1 MQFQGKLN
9 EVEVKE
15 ATRFV
20 RPKGYG
26 RRMALSYLRLIIY
39 AALVVAILY
48 ETFVRHAHI
57 PPALLISRILI
68 LVLIAGA
75 SYYRYRKGSR
85 EAVATLD
92 ASLPDTLML
101 SSEGVRLEGPNGAH
115 GFQPWGSYS
124 GFREG
129 EHVVLLQRKER
140 GLYNVLPIS
149 ALGGGEREALR
160 GMLASYLPA
169 TGKQAAVRS

>member
-1 MQFQGKLN
+1 MQFPGKLN
-9 EVEVKE
+9 EIEVKE

-39 AALVVAILY
+39 AALVIAILF
-48 ETFVRHAHI
+48 ETFVRHAHV
-57 PPALLISRILI
+57 PPALLYSRILI
-68 LVLIAGA
+68 LVLIGGA

-85 EAVATLD
+85 EAVANLD
-92 ASLPDTLML
+92 ASLPDALTL
-101 SSEGVRLEGPNGAH
+101 SPQGVRLEGPNGAQ
-115 GFQPWGSYS
+115 GFQPWVNYT

-129 EHVVLLQRKER
+129 EHVILLQRKEK

-149 ALGGGEREALR
+149 NLGGGERENLWS
-160 GMLASYLPA
+160 MLGSYLP
-169 TGKQAAVRS
+169 TVGKQTALRS